1 MLEAMAMLEFSD
13 EIRMTYCHS
22 NVNSLRGFAMVSLRG
37 KNLKTKLEKIKKERK
52 NSHDFKSVRRQKI

>member
-13 EIRMTYCHS
+13 QIRMTYCHS
-22 NVNSLRGFAMVSLRG
+22 NVNSLRGFAMVSSKG